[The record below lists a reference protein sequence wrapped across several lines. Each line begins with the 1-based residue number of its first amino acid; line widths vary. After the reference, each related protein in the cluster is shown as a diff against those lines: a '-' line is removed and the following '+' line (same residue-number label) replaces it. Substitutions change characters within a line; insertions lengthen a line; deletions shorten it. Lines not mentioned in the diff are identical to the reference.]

1 MPGVRH
7 GILFVLPYYPTY
19 LSKTTS
25 NKAVERLN
33 RSCSWADSPIFAKS
47 TDIDILTARWRAS
60 ARTYSTDECVYAL
73 SIGPPVNA
81 WLETRY
87 WKPLKTTADPQR
99 SRFVLQTLERARRR
113 TREVGACQKSEA
125 GHGRKQ
131 LGCPVGVFN
140 GAWGTK
146 PLVGVGS

>member
-47 TDIDILTARWRAS
+47 TKIGVLTARWRAS
-60 ARTYSTDECVYAL
+60 ACTYGTDECVQAL
-73 SIGPPVNA
+73 SIGTSVNSL
-81 WLETRY
+81 LEKQY
-87 WKPLKTTADPQR
+87 WKPVKAAADLQR

-113 TREVGACQKSEA
+113 TWEGGACQKREA

-146 PLVGVGS
+146 PLVGMGS